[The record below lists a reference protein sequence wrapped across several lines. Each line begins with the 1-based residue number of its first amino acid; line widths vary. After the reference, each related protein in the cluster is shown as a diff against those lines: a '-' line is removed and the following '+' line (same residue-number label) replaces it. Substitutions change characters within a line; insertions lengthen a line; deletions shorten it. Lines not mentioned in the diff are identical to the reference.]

1 MAACADPSFA
11 SVSVRC
17 FEEKNRQ
24 QRWRFFFQRKN
35 LIANRTVTN
44 AHQKTMTMLGTPRQ
58 QAYGINRRRIG
69 DVVVTLINDGFED
82 FSFDILSDNIT
93 SDEAKALLEAADLP
107 PIPRMTLNVYVVQ
120 DGHRTILIDGGD
132 ASGHRTG
139 GRLQYALSAANID
152 ASQIDTIL
160 LTHAHPDH
168 AGGLAGYNAT
178 PLFPN
183 AELVVHPEELRFWRD
198 DANFRNASED
208 MTGMRGLALNT
219 FAAYQAVT
227 RTADSGEV
235 LPGITIQPLPGHTPG
250 HSGYLIASGNESLLI
265 WGDIVHWPDIQIP
278 RPEVSLAFDINP
290 RQAVETRMRLLD
302 RVATDNLLIGGMHLN
317 FPGFIRIHRDGNT
330 YAIHEERWLPDL
342 R

>member
-1 MAACADPSFA
+1 M
-11 SVSVRC
+11 
-17 FEEKNRQ
+17 
-24 QRWRFFFQRKN
+24 
-35 LIANRTVTN
+35 VTN
-44 AHQKTMTMLGTPRQ
+44 AHQKTMTMVAIPRQ

-69 DVVVTLINDGFED
+69 DVVVTLINDGFEE

-93 SDEAKALLEAADLP
+93 PDEAKALLEAANLP

-168 AGGLAGYNAT
+168 VGGLAGYNAT
-178 PLFPN
+178 ALFPN
-183 AELVVHPEELRFWRD
+183 AELVLHPEELRFWSD
-198 DANFRNASED
+198 DANFRNASESVH
-208 MTGMRGLALNT
+208 GMRGRALNT
-219 FAAYQAVT
+219 FAAYQPVT
-227 RTADSGEV
+227 RTAASGEV

-250 HSGYLIASGNESLLI
+250 HSGYLIASGKESVLI
-265 WGDIVHWPDIQIP
+265 WGDIAHWPDIQIP
-278 RPEVSLAFDINP
+278 RPEVTLSFDTDR
-290 RQAVETRMRLLD
+290 RQAAETRIRLLD

-317 FPGFIRIHRDGNT
+317 FPGFIRIHRDGNA

-342 R
+342 G